1 MSLQEFFQNFENN
14 SFDSVKEM
22 TTAFNELQVDE
33 RQVFLE
39 ELDETEF
46 KSFVLS

>member
-22 TTAFNELQVDE
+22 IAAFNELQVDE
-33 RQVFLE
+33 REVFLDV
-39 ELDETEF
+39 LSETEWH
-46 KSFVLS
+46 KLVL

>member
-22 TTAFNELQVDE
+22 TTAFNGKNL
-33 RQVFLE
+33 
-39 ELDETEF
+39 
-46 KSFVLS
+46 